1 MVSPHGRA
9 PAISNSVARIASPIV
24 SHHPIQ
30 ASDPSVVLTLGLG
43 TDVLQEEHRRS
54 DEDTHRTVESKGKW

>member
-1 MVSPHGRA
+1 MVIPHRRA
-9 PAISNSVARIASPIV
+9 PAISNSVPSISSPIA

-43 TDVLQEEHRRS
+43 TDVLQEEHRS
-54 DEDTHRTVESKGKW
+54 DEDTAP